1 MSGQHTQGRINAVG
15 SELMLEKGRY
25 RMASRITACGAGGNM
40 QQDVDAA
47 KANARRLAACWNA
60 FDGVPTEKIDGKS
73 VAEYVASE
81 AYITGLVP
89 VATGGMEL
97 GLSGNACQLLAE
109 SFAGQFKGS
118 GGINF
123 IEVQMRHK
131 EIGPFTV
138 TIQRTYG
145 ETPAQQKAEALRKLD
160 AARALLQEVLDGTQP
175 FISALECECDFDGE
189 KWAEKARSFLE
200 GK

>member
-1 MSGQHTQGRINAVG
+1 MSDQHTQGRVY
-15 SELMLEKGRY
+15 MLEKHGVAYLLAHGSKVRSSVVNTKDIV
-25 RMASRITACGAGGNM
+25 AANM
-40 QQDVDAA
+40 TP
-47 KANARRLAACWNA
+47 ANARRLAACWNA

-160 AARALLQEVLDGTQP
+160 AARALLEEVLYGTQP